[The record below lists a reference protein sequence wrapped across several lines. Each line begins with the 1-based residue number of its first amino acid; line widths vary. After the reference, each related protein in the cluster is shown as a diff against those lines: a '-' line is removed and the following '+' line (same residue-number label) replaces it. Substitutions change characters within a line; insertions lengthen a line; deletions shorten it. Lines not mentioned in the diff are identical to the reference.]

1 MNWFSILAS
10 LFLPLYF
17 ISWKG
22 QKGQQGTKRPFGPS
36 FFVSRNPKLSFW
48 WKKGVQRTTGGRSR
62 KKQAFTKELMPSLS
76 KSRSMAAGWHFF
88 RNNVPQCLIFFAN
101 FERYLT
107 RQKHLILI
115 VQIAKIE
122 HCDPGWP
129 LKYAFLHTLKF
140 SCLFLNQL
148 CYIMYTSLVWE
159 SQLYSLLNEC
169 WIPTYKILKYLLC
182 ILKNF

>member
-1 MNWFSILAS
+1 MNWFSILVSTLFHFLKRPERPAS
-10 LFLPLYF
+10 GEL
-17 ISWKG
+17 
-22 QKGQQGTKRPFGPS
+22 KRPFGPS

-107 RQKHLILI
+107 PQKHLILI

-140 SCLFLNQL
+140 SCLFLNSFWSENL
-148 CYIMYTSLVWE
+148 NSAA
-159 SQLYSLLNEC
+159 LLNEC
-169 WIPTYKILKYLLC
+169 SILTYLLQN
-182 ILKNF
+182 IKVSVLYT